1 MVCKKFAKQDTTVH
15 LLASADLHQKDG
27 VHVCHDEH
35 VTYCNLANN
44 DKMRQLQFNF
54 ILFI

>member
-35 VTYCNLANN
+35 VTYCNLSHFIIVS
-44 DKMRQLQFNF
+44 QLQFNF

>member
-15 LLASADLHQKDG
+15 LLASVDLHQDG

-35 VTYCNLANN
+35 VTYCNLSHFIIVS
-44 DKMRQLQFNF
+44 QLQFNF